1 MQCTDEQKIEA
12 YAQAINGLR
21 ALEPDWDK
29 RATRL
34 TQASRSDLEAWAEN
48 VLDAG
53 TLDDVFDLSKP
64 RVNLTRFHGVL
75 SPNSKLR
82 EHVVPQK
89 PVAGQESPTPKV
101 YYPLSPVMNSYFDT
115 VQSFLYKHL
124 HLVFLRSV
132 Q

>member
-53 TLDDVFDLSKP
+53 TVDDVFDLS
-64 RVNLTRFHGVL
+64 
-75 SPNSKLR
+75 
-82 EHVVPQK
+82 
-89 PVAGQESPTPKV
+89 
-101 YYPLSPVMNSYFDT
+101 
-115 VQSFLYKHL
+115 
-124 HLVFLRSV
+124 
-132 Q
+132 